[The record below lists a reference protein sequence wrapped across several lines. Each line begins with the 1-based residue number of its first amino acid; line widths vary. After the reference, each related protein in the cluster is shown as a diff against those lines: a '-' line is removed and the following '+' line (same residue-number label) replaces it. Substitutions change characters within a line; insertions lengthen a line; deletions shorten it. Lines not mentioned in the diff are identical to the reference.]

1 MMMMEI
7 WKSVPLNDEYEHDQF
22 KFKPAVNWFI
32 SRRTVFVTPIFDRW
46 YWVWQPRLNVKPRQ
60 YFKIPTIQITGPAAP
75 YNDYV
80 SLRGKV
86 DSVVCFGAWA
96 TFCNIMYN
104 CLIQN
109 FRYSKVN
116 LLKNLTFFLRD
127 LEIVGI
133 MLLLRTVISLMKDK
147 VKNVFC
153 LRFEKRL
160 RNIGSIP
167 R

>member
-1 MMMMEI
+1 M
-7 WKSVPLNDEYEHDQF
+7 K
-22 KFKPAVNWFI
+22 KC
-32 SRRTVFVTPIFDRW
+32 PIKW
-46 YWVWQPRLNVKPRQ
+46 WVWAWSFQIQTCCQLIHFEEDRVCDPHLWQMILSLAAKAKCKTSLIFQNTN
-60 YFKIPTIQITGPAAP
+60 FKITGPAAP